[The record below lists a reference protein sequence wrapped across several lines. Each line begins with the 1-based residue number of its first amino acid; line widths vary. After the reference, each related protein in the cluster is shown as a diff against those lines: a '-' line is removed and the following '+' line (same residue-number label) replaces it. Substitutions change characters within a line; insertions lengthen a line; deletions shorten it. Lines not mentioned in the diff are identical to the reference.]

1 MPKLGEIKRGS
12 EIGKSHA
19 QRYIWDACQDCRQ
32 ERWVALEG
40 GQPKNKRCKSCS
52 KRGNRCYG
60 WKGGRA
66 LRADGYVEVWV
77 SPDDF
82 FYPVASKRGY
92 VLEHRLVM
100 AKHLNRHLLSW
111 EVVHHKN
118 GIRDDNRIENLTI
131 LKCQSDH
138 LVSIHMQRQINK
150 QQEEIEILKKR
161 ITLIEAENV
170 LLSSTHSVLAH

>member
-1 MPKLGEIKRGS
+1 MPKLGEIKRGD
-12 EIGKSHA
+12 EIGKPHGK
-19 QRYIWDACQDCRQ
+19 RYIWLTCQDCRQ
-32 ERWVALEG
+32 QRWVALGKE
-40 GQPKNKRCKSCS
+40 QPEYKRCKSCS
-52 KRGNRCYG
+52 KSGNRSYN
-60 WKGGRA
+60 WKGGSA

-77 SPDDF
+77 SPNDF
-82 FYPVASKRGY
+82 FYPMASMRGY

-118 GIRDDNRIENLTI
+118 GVRSDNRIENLNI

-138 LVSIHMQRQINK
+138 LVSIRMQRQINK

-161 ITLIEAENV
+161 ITLLEAENV
-170 LLSSTHSVLAH
+170 LLSSTHSILAH